1 MGTAKVDYFGQTLI
15 DLTNDTIT
23 PETLLKGITAH
34 DANGDPIVGTLIG
47 GGSDEWLYEAG
58 VFFPNGGTHTV
69 NHNLGKKPD
78 IFYIKINLAF
88 EKPTGPTNILVCMFG
103 MSDNLL
109 KNIENVGTGS
119 LMKVVL
125 FGYQTT
131 SGSVYTSTYREGFDT
146 FTSNYPVYVTDE
158 TISFGSGVAELT
170 QSLTYS
176 WGVFAKK

>member
-1 MGTAKVDYFGQTLI
+1 MGVGKVDYFGQTLI

-23 PETLLKGITAH
+23 PETLLNGITAH
-34 DANGDPIVGTLIG
+34 DANGDAIVGTFIG
-47 GGSDEWLYEAG
+47 GGSDEWLYETG
-58 VFFPNGGTHTV
+58 VFFPNGETHTV

-78 IFYIKINLAF
+78 IFYIKMNISF
-88 EKPTGPTNILVCMFG
+88 DKPTGPTNTLVCMFG

-109 KNIENVGTGS
+109 NNIENVGTRD

-125 FGYQTT
+125 FGYQTGT
-131 SGSVYTSTYREGFDT
+131 GYFYTSEYREGFDK
-146 FTSNYPVYVTDE
+146 FTSNYPVYATDE
-158 TISFGSGVAELT
+158 TISFGSGVASLT